1 MTNTMLIPQI
11 MIVKF
16 IRVFGSALMSIILP
30 LYLLSQGYNVAFI
43 GIVVSLMI
51 LSNIPFNIL
60 LTLVIKRLGQRFILM
75 LLSALMIISALLFLW
90 NLNGVIIIIAASI
103 GLLSANGTETGPFQ
117 SIEQSIISATVT
129 EEKRTFMFSIYNFIG
144 YVSMALGSL
153 FSGLPQFLPHLALTL
168 SFAFYVYAIIGLT
181 QLVIYLSFTNI
192 DEIFK
197 GSDKLILHPQSR
209 KTVLKLS
216 SLFSIDAF
224 GGGFIVKTLLTTWF
238 FLRFN
243 AQLKSLSLIF
253 FIADIITAISIF
265 FAPILAKRIGLL
277 KTMVITHIPSNVFLI
292 MVPFAPT
299 LLYAVIFL
307 FLRQSI
313 SQMDVPTRQS
323 YVNAI
328 INAEDR
334 ASTAAI
340 TNTFRTIS
348 SSISPPFAT
357 SLIEIG
363 NFVLPFVFGGG
374 IKIVYDVAVYLA
386 FRKIKPPEEKE
397 RKIKSLNGN

>member
-1 MTNTMLIPQI
+1 

-16 IRVFGSALMSIILP
+16 IRVFGSSLMSIILP
-30 LYLLSQGYNVAFI
+30 LYLLSQGYNLAIVGVA
-43 GIVVSLMI
+43 VSLMI

-60 LTLVIKRLGQRFILM
+60 LTLLIKRLGQRFILV
-75 LLSALMIISALLFLW
+75 LLSGLMIISALLFLW
-90 NLNGVIIIIAASI
+90 NLNIVITIIAASI

-117 SIEQSIISATVT
+117 SIEQSIISVTVDD
-129 EEKRTFMFSIYNFIG
+129 EIRTHTFSIYNFIG
-144 YVSMALGSL
+144 YAAMSLGSL
-153 FSGLPQFLPHLALTL
+153 FSGLPDYLPNLALTL
-168 SFAFYVYAIIGLT
+168 SFAFYVYAIIGLI
-181 QLVIYLSFTNI
+181 QLVIYFSFTNI
-192 DEIFK
+192 DEIFNN
-197 GSDKLILHPQSR
+197 SDKLIFHPQSR

-238 FLRFN
+238 FLRFKV
-243 AQLKSLSLIF
+243 QLISLSLIF
-253 FIADIITAISIF
+253 SIADIITAISIF

-277 KTMVITHIPSNVFLI
+277 KTMVITHIPSNFFLI

-299 LLYAVIFL
+299 LIYAVIFL

-328 INAEDR
+328 ITAEDR

-340 TNTFRTIS
+340 TNTVRTIS
-348 SSISPPFAT
+348 SSISPPLAT

-363 NFVLPFVFGGG
+363 NFILPFVFGGS
-374 IKIVYDVAVYLA
+374 IKIVYDVAVYFT
-386 FRKIKPPEEKE
+386 FRKIKPPEEK
-397 RKIKSLNGN
+397 

>member
-1 MTNTMLIPQI
+1 MHLLLQKI

-16 IRVFGSALMSIILP
+16 LRVFGSSLMSIILP
-30 LYLLSQGYNVAFI
+30 LYLLGQGYDVAI
-43 GIVVSLMI
+43 VGIVVSLMI

-60 LTLVIKRLGQRFILM
+60 LTLFIKRLGQRFILVF
-75 LLSALMIISALLFLW
+75 LSALMIISAMLFLW
-90 NLNGVIIIIAASI
+90 NLNFIMIIIAALI
-103 GLLSANGTETGPFQ
+103 GLFSANGTETGPFQ
-117 SIEQSIISATVT
+117 SIEQSIISATIDD
-129 EEKRTFMFSIYNFIG
+129 EKRTHTFSIYNFVG
-144 YVSMALGSL
+144 YASMSLGSL
-153 FSGLPQFLPHLALTL
+153 FSGLPDYLPNLTL
-168 SFAFYVYAIIGLT
+168 TLNFAFFIYAIIGLI

-192 DEIFK
+192 DEIFNR
-197 GSDKLILHPQSR
+197 SDRFILHPESR

-216 SLFSIDAF
+216 SLFAIDAY

-243 AQLKSLSLIF
+243 VQLISLSLIF

-265 FAPILAKRIGLL
+265 IAPILAKRIGLL

-292 MVPFAPT
+292 LVPFAPT

-328 INAEDR
+328 IKTEDR

-340 TNTFRTIS
+340 TNTVRTIS
-348 SSISPPFAT
+348 SSISPPLAT
-357 SLIEIG
+357 YLIEIG
-363 NFVLPFVFGGG
+363 NFILPFMFGGG
-374 IKIVYDVAVYLA
+374 IKIVYDVAVYFA
-386 FRKIKPPEEKE
+386 FRKIKPPEEK
-397 RKIKSLNGN
+397 G

>member
-1 MTNTMLIPQI
+1 MLIQKI

-16 IRVFGSALMSIILP
+16 LRVFGSSLMSIILP
-30 LYLLSQGYNVAFI
+30 LYLISQGYNVTI
-43 GIVVSLMI
+43 VGIVVTLMI
-51 LSNIPFNIL
+51 LSNIPFNII
-60 LTLVIKRLGQRFILM
+60 LTLVIKRLGQRLILV
-75 LLSALMIISALLFLW
+75 LLSALMIISAMLFLW
-90 NLNGVIIIIAASI
+90 NLNFAMIIIAALI

-117 SIEQSIISATVT
+117 SIEQSIISATVDD
-129 EEKRTFMFSIYNFIG
+129 EKRTHTFSIYNFVG
-144 YVSMALGSL
+144 YASMSLGSL
-153 FSGLPQFLPHLALTL
+153 FSGLPDYIPRLALTL
-168 SFAFYVYAIIGLT
+168 SFAFYVYAIIGLI

-192 DEIFK
+192 DEIFDN
-197 GSDKLILHPQSR
+197 SSKLILHPESR

-224 GGGFIVKTLLTTWF
+224 GGGFIVKTLLTIWF
-238 FLRFN
+238 FSRFN
-243 AQLKSLSLIF
+243 VQLISLSLIF

-265 FAPILAKRIGLL
+265 IAPILAKRIGLL

-292 MVPFAPT
+292 LVPFAPS
-299 LLYAVIFL
+299 LLYAAIFL

-328 INAEDR
+328 IQPEDR

-340 TNTFRTIS
+340 TNTVRTLS
-348 SSISPPFAT
+348 SSISPPIAT
-357 SLIEIG
+357 SLIDLG
-363 NFVLPFVFGGG
+363 NFVLPFVFGGA
-374 IKIVYDVAVYLA
+374 IKIVYDVAVYFT

-397 RKIKSLNGN
+397 RKD

>member
-1 MTNTMLIPQI
+1 MFA
-11 MIVKF
+11 K
-16 IRVFGSALMSIILP
+16 
-30 LYLLSQGYNVAFI
+30 GYNVTFVGLI
-43 GIVVSLMI
+43 VSLMI

-60 LTLVIKRLGQRFILM
+60 LTLAIKRLGRRLILVS
-75 LLSALMIISALLFLW
+75 LSALMIISALLFLW
-90 NLNGVIIIIAASI
+90 NLNTIMIIIAALI
-103 GLLSANGTETGPFQ
+103 GLLSAKGTESGPFQ
-117 SIEQSIISATVT
+117 SIEQSIISERVSN
-129 EEKRTFMFSIYNFIG
+129 EKRTRMFTIYNFVG
-144 YVSMALGSL
+144 YAAMSLGSL
-153 FSGLPQFLPHLALTL
+153 FTGLPDYLPYLGLTL
-168 SFAFYVYAIIGLT
+168 NFAFYAYAIIGLT
-181 QLVIYLSFTNI
+181 QLIIYLTFNNI

-197 GSDKLILHPQSR
+197 NSKKMILHPQSR

-216 SLFSIDAF
+216 SLFSVDAF
-224 GGGFIVKTLLTTWF
+224 GGGFIVKTLLATWF

-243 AQLKSLSLIF
+243 VQLISLSLIF
-253 FIADIITAISIF
+253 SIADIITAISIF

-292 MVPFAPT
+292 LVPFAPT

-328 INAEDR
+328 INPEDR

-340 TNTFRTIS
+340 TNTARTVS
-348 SSISPPFAT
+348 SSISPPIAT

-363 NFVLPFVFGGG
+363 NFAFPFILGGG
-374 IKIVYDVAVYLA
+374 IKIVYDIAVYFA
-386 FRKIKPPEEKE
+386 FRKIKPPEEQ
-397 RKIKSLNGN
+397 IH

>member
-1 MTNTMLIPQI
+1 MLIQKI
-11 MIVKF
+11 MIVKSL
-16 IRVFGSALMSIILP
+16 RVFASSLMSIILP
-30 LYLLSQGYNVAFI
+30 LYLLSQGYSVAI
-43 GIVVSLMI
+43 VGIVVSLMI

-60 LTLVIKRLGQRFILM
+60 LTLVIKRLGQRLILVI
-75 LLSALMIISALLFLW
+75 LSALMIISALLFLW
-90 NLNGVIIIIAASI
+90 NLNMIMIIIAASI
-103 GLLSANGTETGPFQ
+103 GLLSAHGTETGPFQ
-117 SIEQSIISATVT
+117 SIEQSIISVTVDD
-129 EEKRTFMFSIYNFIG
+129 EKRTHTFSIYNFVG
-144 YVSMALGSL
+144 YASMSLGSL
-153 FSGLPQFLPHLALTL
+153 FSGLPDYLPHLNLSL

-181 QLVIYLSFTNI
+181 QVVIYLSFTNI
-192 DEIFK
+192 DEIFNS
-197 GSDKLILHPQSR
+197 SDKFILHPQSR
-209 KTVLKLS
+209 KTVLKLT

-243 AQLKSLSLIF
+243 VQLISLALIF
-253 FIADIITAISIF
+253 SFADIITAISIF
-265 FAPILAKRIGLL
+265 LAPILAKRIGLL

-292 MVPFAPT
+292 LVPLAPT

-328 INAEDR
+328 IEAEDR

-340 TNTFRTIS
+340 TNTVRTIS
-348 SSISPPFAT
+348 SSISPPLAT
-357 SLIEIG
+357 SLIDIG

-374 IKIVYDVAVYLA
+374 IKIVYDVAVYFA
-386 FRKIKPPEEKE
+386 FRKIKPPEEME
-397 RKIKSLNGN
+397 RNN

>member
-1 MTNTMLIPQI
+1 MLIQKI
-11 MIVKF
+11 MIVKSL
-16 IRVFGSALMSIILP
+16 RVFGSSLMSIILP
-30 LYLLSQGYNVAFI
+30 LYLLNQGYSVAI
-43 GIVVSLMI
+43 VGIVVSLMI

-60 LTLVIKRLGQRFILM
+60 LTLVIKRLGQRLILVI
-75 LLSALMIISALLFLW
+75 LSALMIISALLFLW
-90 NLNGVIIIIAASI
+90 NLNMIMIIIAASI
-103 GLLSANGTETGPFQ
+103 GLLSAHGTETGPFQ
-117 SIEQSIISATVT
+117 SIEQSIISVTVDD
-129 EEKRTFMFSIYNFIG
+129 EKRTHTFSIYNFVG
-144 YVSMALGSL
+144 YASMSLGSL
-153 FSGLPQFLPHLALTL
+153 FSGLPDYLPHLNLSL

-181 QLVIYLSFTNI
+181 QVVIYLSFTNI
-192 DEIFK
+192 DEIFNS
-197 GSDKLILHPQSR
+197 SDKFILHPQSR
-209 KTVLKLS
+209 KTVLKLT

-243 AQLKSLSLIF
+243 VQLISLALIF
-253 FIADIITAISIF
+253 SFADIITAISIF
-265 FAPILAKRIGLL
+265 LAPILAKRIGLL

-292 MVPFAPT
+292 LVPLAPT

-328 INAEDR
+328 IEAEDR

-340 TNTFRTIS
+340 TNTVRTIS
-348 SSISPPFAT
+348 SSISPPLAT
-357 SLIEIG
+357 SLIDIG

-374 IKIVYDVAVYLA
+374 IKIVYDVAVYFA
-386 FRKIKPPEEKE
+386 FRKIKPPEEKA
-397 RKIKSLNGN
+397 RNN

>member
-1 MTNTMLIPQI
+1 MLIQKI
-11 MIVKF
+11 MIVKSL
-16 IRVFGSALMSIILP
+16 RVFGSSLMSIILP
-30 LYLLSQGYNVAFI
+30 LYLLSQGYSVAI
-43 GIVVSLMI
+43 VGIVVSLMI

-60 LTLVIKRLGQRFILM
+60 LTLVIKRLGQRLILVI
-75 LLSALMIISALLFLW
+75 LSALMIISALLFLW
-90 NLNGVIIIIAASI
+90 NLNMIMIIIAASI
-103 GLLSANGTETGPFQ
+103 GLLSAHGTETGPFQ
-117 SIEQSIISATVT
+117 SIEQSIISVTVDD
-129 EEKRTFMFSIYNFIG
+129 EKRTHTFSIYNFVG
-144 YVSMALGSL
+144 YASMSLGSL
-153 FSGLPQFLPHLALTL
+153 FSGLPDYLPHLNLSL

-192 DEIFK
+192 DEIFNS
-197 GSDKLILHPQSR
+197 SDKFILHPQSR

-243 AQLKSLSLIF
+243 VQLISLALIF
-253 FIADIITAISIF
+253 SFADIITAISIF
-265 FAPILAKRIGLL
+265 LAPILAKRIGLL

-292 MVPFAPT
+292 LVPLAPT

-328 INAEDR
+328 IEAEDR

-340 TNTFRTIS
+340 TNTVRTIS
-348 SSISPPFAT
+348 SSISPPLAT
-357 SLIEIG
+357 SLIDIG

-374 IKIVYDVAVYLA
+374 IKIVYDVAVYFA
-386 FRKIKPPEEKE
+386 FRKIKPPEEME
-397 RKIKSLNGN
+397 RNN

>member
-1 MTNTMLIPQI
+1 
-11 MIVKF
+11 MIVKSL
-16 IRVFGSALMSIILP
+16 RVFGSSLMSIILP
-30 LYLLSQGYNVAFI
+30 LYLLSQGYSVAI
-43 GIVVSLMI
+43 VGIVVSLMI

-60 LTLVIKRLGQRFILM
+60 LTLVIKRLGQRLILVI
-75 LLSALMIISALLFLW
+75 LSALMIISALLFLW
-90 NLNGVIIIIAASI
+90 NLNMIMIIIAASI
-103 GLLSANGTETGPFQ
+103 GLLSAHGTETGPFQ
-117 SIEQSIISATVT
+117 SIEQSIISVTVDD
-129 EEKRTFMFSIYNFIG
+129 EKRTHTFSIYNFVG
-144 YVSMALGSL
+144 YASMSLGSL
-153 FSGLPQFLPHLALTL
+153 FSGLPDYLPHLNLSL

-181 QLVIYLSFTNI
+181 QVVIYLSFTNI
-192 DEIFK
+192 DEIFNS
-197 GSDKLILHPQSR
+197 SDKFILHPQSR
-209 KTVLKLS
+209 KTVLKLT

-243 AQLKSLSLIF
+243 VQLISLALIF
-253 FIADIITAISIF
+253 SFADIITAISIF
-265 FAPILAKRIGLL
+265 LAPILAKRIGLL

-292 MVPFAPT
+292 LVPLAPT

-328 INAEDR
+328 IEAEDR

-340 TNTFRTIS
+340 TNTVRTIS
-348 SSISPPFAT
+348 SSISPPLAT
-357 SLIEIG
+357 SLIDIG

-374 IKIVYDVAVYLA
+374 IKIVYDVAVYFA
-386 FRKIKPPEEKE
+386 FRKIKPPEEME
-397 RKIKSLNGN
+397 RNN

>member
-1 MTNTMLIPQI
+1 MTMGMLIQKI

-16 IRVFGSALMSIILP
+16 LRIFGSSLMSIIMP
-30 LYLLSQGYNVAFI
+30 LYMLAQGYNVTFV

-60 LTLVIKRLGQRFILM
+60 LTLVIKRLGQRLILV

-90 NLNGVIIIIAASI
+90 NLSMFMIIIAALI
-103 GLLSANGTETGPFQ
+103 GLLSAHGTETGSFQ
-117 SIEQSIISATVT
+117 SIEQSIISETVDDK
-129 EEKRTFMFSIYNFIG
+129 KRTRMFSVYNFIG
-144 YVSMALGSL
+144 YVSMSFGSL
-153 FSGLPQFLPHLALTL
+153 LSGLPDYLPRLTL
-168 SFAFYVYAIIGLT
+168 SFAFYAYAIIGLI

-192 DEIFK
+192 DEIFDR
-197 GSDKLILHPQSR
+197 SDKMILHPKSR

-216 SLFSIDAF
+216 ALFSIDAF

-243 AQLKSLSLIF
+243 VQLISLSLIF
-253 FIADIITAISIF
+253 SIADVITAISIF

-277 KTMVITHIPSNVFLI
+277 KTMVITHIPSNIFLI
-292 MVPFAPT
+292 LVPFAPT
-299 LLYAVIFL
+299 LLFAVIFL

-340 TNTFRTIS
+340 TNTVRTVS
-348 SSISPPFAT
+348 SSISPPLAT
-357 SLIEIG
+357 SLIELG
-363 NFVLPFVFGGG
+363 NFVLPLVFGGG
-374 IKIVYDVAVYLA
+374 IKIVYDIAVYFA

-397 RKIKSLNGN
+397 KKS

>member
-1 MTNTMLIPQI
+1 MHLLLQKI

-16 IRVFGSALMSIILP
+16 LRVFGSSLMSIILP
-30 LYLLSQGYNVAFI
+30 LYLLGQGYDVAI
-43 GIVVSLMI
+43 VGIVVSLMI

-60 LTLVIKRLGQRFILM
+60 LTLFIKRLGQRFILVF
-75 LLSALMIISALLFLW
+75 LSALMIISAMLFLW
-90 NLNGVIIIIAASI
+90 NLNFIMIIIAALI

-117 SIEQSIISATVT
+117 SIEQSIISATIDD
-129 EEKRTFMFSIYNFIG
+129 EKRTHTFSIYNFVG
-144 YVSMALGSL
+144 YASMSLGSL
-153 FSGLPQFLPHLALTL
+153 FSGLPDYLPNLTLTL
-168 SFAFYVYAIIGLT
+168 SFAFYVYAIIGLI

-192 DEIFK
+192 DEIFNR
-197 GSDKLILHPQSR
+197 SDKFILHPQSR

-216 SLFSIDAF
+216 SLFAIDAY

-243 AQLKSLSLIF
+243 VQLISLSLIF
-253 FIADIITAISIF
+253 FIADIITAVSIF
-265 FAPILAKRIGLL
+265 IAPILAKRIGLL

-292 MVPFAPT
+292 LVPFAPT
-299 LLYAVIFL
+299 LLFAVIFL

-328 INAEDR
+328 IKTEDR

-340 TNTFRTIS
+340 TNTVRTIS
-348 SSISPPFAT
+348 SSISPPLAT

-363 NFVLPFVFGGG
+363 NFVLPFVFGGS
-374 IKIVYDVAVYLA
+374 IKIFYDVAVYFA

-397 RKIKSLNGN
+397 KKV

>member
-1 MTNTMLIPQI
+1 MLIQKI
-11 MIVKF
+11 MIVKSL
-16 IRVFGSALMSIILP
+16 RVFGSSLMSIILP
-30 LYLLSQGYNVAFI
+30 LYLLNQGYSVAI
-43 GIVVSLMI
+43 VGIVVSLMI

-60 LTLVIKRLGQRFILM
+60 LTLVIKRLGQRLILVI
-75 LLSALMIISALLFLW
+75 LSALMIISALLFLW
-90 NLNGVIIIIAASI
+90 NLNMIMIIIAASI
-103 GLLSANGTETGPFQ
+103 GLLSAHGTETGPFQ
-117 SIEQSIISATVT
+117 SIEQSIISVTVDD
-129 EEKRTFMFSIYNFIG
+129 EKRTHTFSIYNFVG
-144 YVSMALGSL
+144 YASMSLGSL
-153 FSGLPQFLPHLALTL
+153 FSGLPDYLPHLNLSL

-181 QLVIYLSFTNI
+181 QVVIYLSFTNI
-192 DEIFK
+192 DEIFNS
-197 GSDKLILHPQSR
+197 SDKFILHPQSR
-209 KTVLKLS
+209 KTVLKLT

-243 AQLKSLSLIF
+243 VQLISLALIF
-253 FIADIITAISIF
+253 SFADIITAISIF
-265 FAPILAKRIGLL
+265 LAPILAKRIGLL

-292 MVPFAPT
+292 LVPLAPT

-328 INAEDR
+328 IEAEDR

-340 TNTFRTIS
+340 TNTVRTIS
-348 SSISPPFAT
+348 SSISPPLAT
-357 SLIEIG
+357 SLIDIG

-374 IKIVYDVAVYLA
+374 IKIVYDVAVYFA
-386 FRKIKPPEEKE
+386 FRKIKPPEEME
-397 RKIKSLNGN
+397 RNN

>member
-1 MTNTMLIPQI
+1 MLIQKI
-11 MIVKF
+11 MIVKSL
-16 IRVFGSALMSIILP
+16 RVFGSSLMSIILP
-30 LYLLSQGYNVAFI
+30 LYLLSQGYSVAI
-43 GIVVSLMI
+43 VGIVVSLMI

-60 LTLVIKRLGQRFILM
+60 LTLVIKRLGQRLILVI
-75 LLSALMIISALLFLW
+75 LSALMIISALLFLW
-90 NLNGVIIIIAASI
+90 NLNMIMIIIAASI
-103 GLLSANGTETGPFQ
+103 GLLSAHGTETGPFQ
-117 SIEQSIISATVT
+117 SIEQSIISVTVDD
-129 EEKRTFMFSIYNFIG
+129 EKRTHTFSIYNFVG
-144 YVSMALGSL
+144 YASMSLGSL
-153 FSGLPQFLPHLALTL
+153 FSGLPDYLPHLNLSL

-181 QLVIYLSFTNI
+181 QVVIYLSFTNI
-192 DEIFK
+192 DEIFNS
-197 GSDKLILHPQSR
+197 SDKFILHPQSR
-209 KTVLKLS
+209 KTVLKLT

-243 AQLKSLSLIF
+243 VQLISLALIF
-253 FIADIITAISIF
+253 SFADIITAISIF
-265 FAPILAKRIGLL
+265 LAPILAKRIGLL

-292 MVPFAPT
+292 LVPLAPT

-328 INAEDR
+328 IEAEDR

-340 TNTFRTIS
+340 TNTVRTIS
-348 SSISPPFAT
+348 SSISPPLAT
-357 SLIEIG
+357 SLIDIG

-374 IKIVYDVAVYLA
+374 IKIVYDVAVYFA
-386 FRKIKPPEEKE
+386 FRKIKPPEEME
-397 RKIKSLNGN
+397 RNN